1 MKSER
6 KQIQESN
13 LLADKIEAQII
24 KFKQVLPGVIALVV
38 VSLVAL
44 LGYGLYSTMQE
55 GKYAKGWTALYFAD
69 TDTSDLNA
77 ISSDFDGTP
86 AGLWA
91 RQTAGDAY
99 LARALE
105 KVYLDRDLSDQ
116 YYKQAIE
123 EYKAV
128 AEKTSEPFLKGRAL
142 FGLAQAF
149 EGVSDREQAMQSYR
163 KISLIKGLGPEFLAE
178 ASKRTG
184 WLESSAGEEFY
195 TWFKNNRPSA
205 PVLNDVPA
213 TKLPLPGS
221 PDISFPSTVLP
232 GSALPEIPS
241 SSTNAADTK
250 PSNNDL
256 PVVPVPPTSTPDPTP
271 APTEPA
277 TKPAEETPA
286 EPK

>member
-24 KFKQVLPGVIALVV
+24 KLKQVLPGVIALVV
-38 VSLVAL
+38 VVLVAL

-123 EYKAV
+123 EYKTV

-142 FGLAQAF
+142 FGLAQAY
-149 EGVSDREQAMQSYR
+149 EGVADREQAMQSYR
-163 KISLIKGLGPEFLAE
+163 KISLMKGLSPEFLAE
-178 ASKRTG
+178 ASKRTS
-184 WLESSAGEEFY
+184 WLESTAGEEFY
-195 TWFKNNRPSA
+195 TWFKSNRPSA
-205 PVLNDVPA
+205 PVLNDAPS

-232 GSALPEIPS
+232 GSALPEITTPGKDAS
-241 SSTNAADTK
+241 SA
-250 PSNNDL
+250 SNNDL
-256 PVVPVPPTSTPDPTP
+256 PVIPVPPTTTPDAASTPSEQPQP
-271 APTEPA
+271 

-286 EPK
+286 DPK